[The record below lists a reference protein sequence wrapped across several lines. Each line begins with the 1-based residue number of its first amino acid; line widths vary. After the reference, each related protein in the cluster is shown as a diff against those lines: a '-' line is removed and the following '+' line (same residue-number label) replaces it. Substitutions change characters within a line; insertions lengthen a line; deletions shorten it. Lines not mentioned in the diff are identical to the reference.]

1 MNRPLILFT
10 FGLSVLIFGQNAQWP
25 TRASR
30 SFSSNFGEN
39 RDDHFHMGIDIKTRG
54 TIGHEVYAIED
65 GYISRMVSNYNGYGK
80 RYT

>member
-10 FGLSVLIFGQNAQWP
+10 FGLSVLIFDNAQWP

-39 RDDHFHMGIDIKTRG
+39 RDDHFHMGIDIKCDHR
-54 TIGHEVYAIED
+54 
-65 GYISRMVSNYNGYGK
+65 S
-80 RYT
+80 